1 GISPLIAT
9 EIFLQ
14 AEDQSAQAI
23 AEQFSL
29 LIEQTKKGEFSPVIN
44 RGKKEDFHVFDL
56 KQFSGEK
63 EYFNNTNHLL
73 DTFYA
78 TKANRDR
85 VKQEVG
91 DLSRLMKNEL
101 EKNQRK
107 IKKQQQTLKK
117 AEQADVYQKQGEL
130 LTAHL
135 HLVNRGDS
143 KVTVVDYYDPNQA
156 EMMIELDPNK
166 TPSENAQNYFK
177 TYQKVKKSK
186 VKLAKEIKKAKAEID
201 YFEQLLQHLETAR
214 LDDIEEIRSEL
225 REEGYL
231 KEKRKGNKRKNK
243 PKKPS

>member
-1 GISPLIAT
+1 AT

-29 LIEQTKKGEFSPVIN
+29 LIEQTKKGDFSPVIN
-44 RGKKEDFHVFDL
+44 RGKKEYFHVFDL

-63 EYFNNTNHLL
+63 EYLNNTNHILDTFYTIKQNKNRDKKKENFNNNNHLL
-73 DTFYA
+73 DTCYA

-143 KVTVVDYYDPNQA
+143 K
-156 EMMIELDPNK
+156 
-166 TPSENAQNYFK
+166 
-177 TYQKVKKSK
+177 
-186 VKLAKEIKKAKAEID
+186 
-201 YFEQLLQHLETAR
+201 
-214 LDDIEEIRSEL
+214 
-225 REEGYL
+225 
-231 KEKRKGNKRKNK
+231 
-243 PKKPS
+243 